1 MLASGQPLPHG
12 EPDTGR
18 EAASA
23 NRWQQGRMHE
33 VLDADRTPEQGSP
46 SCSGFF
52 WLKDQI
58 MRVCCGNRGKSRH
71 FRTSEFGQEPTFGTG
86 AESCVLRQCRC
97 GSADYASILR

>member
-1 MLASGQPLPHG
+1 MLASGQPLPQG

-58 MRVCCGNRGKSRH
+58 MRVCCGNRGKKADLAGLLVSGYDALQLHRITGN
-71 FRTSEFGQEPTFGTG
+71 TS
-86 AESCVLRQCRC
+86 S
-97 GSADYASILR
+97 